1 MLKSVKNNTQEPY
14 GEYTLDAIQLK
25 KNLKCPGLLFQIL
38 QQFENSTQTGFKVP
52 FSGLR
57 RGIGEGLWDFL
68 T

>member
-14 GEYTLDAIQLK
+14 GEHILDAIQSK

-57 RGIGEGLWDFL
+57 RGIGEGL
-68 T
+68 